1 MLRGERRRERPGE
14 RDRARRFPGP
24 ALSFPFSVVIP
35 SFERRGVLAE
45 VLAALDAQRE
55 APGFEIV
62 VVDDGSR
69 DGTVEW
75 LRGVRLER
83 PFRLLEQ
90 PNRGP
95 AAARNRGIQEA
106 TGEIVA
112 ILGDDTV
119 PEPDWLAGHAAV
131 HRRLGSGGEPA
142 RVAVVGRIDWHPRM
156 RRTRFLD
163 YINEHGLQ
171 FGFALIEDRENVPFN
186 FFYTS
191 NLSLARERL
200 LEEPFDESF
209 PDPAWEDIE
218 AAVRLFRRGL
228 RLVYEPRAR
237 LQHDHPTDFR
247 RFCARQERAGA
258 SAVRFA
264 RKHPE
269 LAGFLGIGPQGPP
282 PPPAGLPQL
291 RREWL
296 VRALQFLPVSLPG
309 MWEEALRVH
318 YLRGLERAWREG
330 PTELERVES

>member
-1 MLRGERRRERPGE
+1 
-14 RDRARRFPGP
+14 
-24 ALSFPFSVVIP
+24 LSVELSVVIP
-35 SFERRGVLAE
+35 TFNRRRVLVE
-45 VLAALDAQRE
+45 VLAALDAQQG
-55 APGFEIV
+55 APPFEIV
-62 VVDDGSR
+62 VVDDGSS
-69 DGTVEW
+69 DGTFAW
-75 LRGVRLER
+75 LGERSPARPLRRLQQE
-83 PFRLLEQ
+83 
-90 PNRGP
+90 NRGP
-95 AAARNRGIQEA
+95 AAARNRG
-106 TGEIVA
+106 VA
-112 ILGDDTV
+112 AAAGARIAFLGDDTV
-119 PEPDWLAGHAAV
+119 PEPDWLARHWDRAQQAGGRGAAADASHLAV
-131 HRRLGSGGEPA
+131 LGYTA
-142 RVAVVGRIDWHPRM
+142 WHPRM
-156 RRTRFLD
+156 RLTPFLR
-163 YINEHGLQ
+163 YINEQGLQ
-171 FGFALIEDRENVPFN
+171 FGYALIEDPENVPFN

-282 PPPAGLPQL
+282 PPPPKLPQL

-330 PTELERVES
+330 PIELERVES